1 MSLMNRKR
9 YDARWLY
16 HEAQLVDEWIETPP
30 EEGTS
35 VRAAM
40 DILRSKGH
48 IVNRSRT
55 NLPDPK
61 EGILENRWARTVD
74 EVVACLGNVEYLN
87 RYEGVPLLNS
97 WGRDYPHITW
107 MPYDV
112 LQRLLDNDGE
122 ATIITDYI

>member
-16 HEAQLVDEWIETPP
+16 HEAQLVDEWDDTPP

-40 DILRSKGH
+40 DILRTKGH
-48 IVNRSRT
+48 VINRSRT
-55 NLPDPK
+55 NVPDSR

-74 EVVACLGNVEYLN
+74 EVIACLGNVQYLN
-87 RYEGVPLLNS
+87 RYEGVPFLNS
-97 WGRDYPHITW
+97 WGRDFPHITW
-107 MPYDV
+107 MSYEV
-112 LQRLLDNDGE
+112 LQRLLDNEGE